1 MLAPRLAPRLFLA
14 ALAFAAAALPLGACS
29 STTTTPPAEGGA
41 PPIEAGAQP
50 DAPSGGLATQTGRAI
65 VVQLATPLAGATVS
79 AAGKQATTEAD
90 GTYTLQVPRGTPF
103 TLRFTAPEHYQLIEQ
118 EYVVTKDPYARGD
131 SLVLAKATAQLL
143 SAFLDGYDKTR
154 GLIAVRVVK
163 KTGCATETGAVV
175 GVEAPADAK
184 PIVKYTTNGLPGN
197 GTSIVAGDNNGALIY
212 NVPTGAPL
220 KVTVKHP
227 TCAPLPFPVEFEGT
241 TYTSGAATPEP
252 GESLSFVRV
261 FLGPGAPQPDAGV
274 DAAPPA
280 DAGTDAAPTDAGADA
295 PP

>member
-1 MLAPRLAPRLFLA
+1 MLAPRLSSAAFTVA
-14 ALAFAAAALPLGACS
+14 TAATAAAVALAACS
-29 STTTTPPAEGGA
+29 SATTTPPAEAGA
-41 PPIEAGAQP
+41 PPIEAGAEP
-50 DAPSGGLATQTGRAI
+50 DAPSSALATQTGRAM
-65 VVQLATPLAGATVS
+65 VVQLATPLPGATVS

-90 GTYTLQVPRGTPF
+90 GTYTLTVPRGTPF

-131 SLVLAKATAQLL
+131 SLVLAKQTAQLL

-154 GLIAVRVVK
+154 GLIAIRVVK
-163 KTGCATETGAVV
+163 KPGCATETGAVV
-175 GVEAPADAK
+175 GIEAPADAK
-184 PIVKYTTNGLPGN
+184 PLVKYTVNGLPGS
-197 GTSIVAGDNNGALIY
+197 GTSIVAGENNGALIY

-227 TCAPLPFPVEFEGT
+227 TCAPLPFPVEFEGA
-241 TYTSGAATPEP
+241 TYTSGSATPEP

-261 FLGPGAPQPDAGV
+261 FLGPGAPQPDAGS
-274 DAAPPA
+274 DAAPLVDAGSDAAPA
-280 DAGTDAAPTDAGADA
+280 DAAADA